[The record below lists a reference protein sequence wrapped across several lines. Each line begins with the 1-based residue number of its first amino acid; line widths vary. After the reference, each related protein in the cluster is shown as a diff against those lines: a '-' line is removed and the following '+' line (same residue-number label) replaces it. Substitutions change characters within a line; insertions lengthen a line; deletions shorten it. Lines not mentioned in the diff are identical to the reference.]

1 VTGVT
6 GATGVT
12 GPTGYSQWSFTGA
25 GGAIYYPNSVGIGTV
40 SPTVNTLLDVS
51 GSSLFSSVQERI
63 QTASVASMTG
73 NVLNLNYANGAIM
86 VLPNTMS
93 VASNYILNITGIPP
107 SVVGDVTK
115 TYVVT
120 VINTTEGVTT
130 LPNNSIIANVVN
142 INGTTLP
149 GTMVFAGGVIG
160 LPTTTSTYLIQQ
172 IALITVNGTQT
183 IAMSSVSQYS

>member
-1 VTGVT
+1 
-6 GATGVT
+6 
-12 GPTGYSQWSFTGA
+12 
-25 GGAIYYPNSVGIGTV
+25 
-40 SPTVNTLLDVS
+40 
-51 GSSLFSSVQERI
+51 
-63 QTASVASMTG
+63 MTG
-73 NVLNLNYANGAIM
+73 NVLNMNYANGAIM

-93 VASNYILNITGIPP
+93 VTSNYILNITGIPP

-120 VINTTEGVTT
+120 VINTSSGVTT
-130 LPNNSIIANVVN
+130 LPNNSIIANAVN

-172 IALITVNGTQT
+172 MAIITVNGTQT

>member
-1 VTGVT
+1 
-6 GATGVT
+6 
-12 GPTGYSQWSFTGA
+12 
-25 GGAIYYPNSVGIGTV
+25 
-40 SPTVNTLLDVS
+40 
-51 GSSLFSSVQERI
+51 
-63 QTASVASMTG
+63 MTG
-73 NVLNLNYANGAIM
+73 NVLNMNYTNGAIL

-93 VASNYILNITGIPP
+93 VTSNYILNITGIPP

-120 VINTTEGVTT
+120 VINTTGGVAT

-149 GTMVFAGGVIG
+149 GTMVFAGGAVG

-172 IALITVNGTQT
+172 VAIITVNGTQT